1 MKVSITAIQSRT
13 IKGESTESRLTLA
26 AVNTGTLPGHVT
38 LQKVLTDR
46 FRKVCQRM
54 DTHRRA
60 FKARHHKPMRLPIL
74 WTKPLT
80 LEVRVDDELILDTA
94 TILTQGQLDWS
105 LRCSNGSELG
115 EYLDLAIDMM
125 TITGD
130 EL

>member
-1 MKVSITAIQSRT
+1 
-13 IKGESTESRLTLA
+13 
-26 AVNTGTLPGHVT
+26 
-38 LQKVLTDR
+38 
-46 FRKVCQRM
+46 
-54 DTHRRA
+54 
-60 FKARHHKPMRLPIL
+60 MRLPIL